1 MAEFISVN
9 KVQEDAEIYES
20 LLPQIEALINPGEPL
35 ISNLANV
42 TAALKYAF
50 DKISWVGFYLL
61 KNEKLYLG
69 PFQGKVACS
78 VIEIG
83 KGVCGNSASR
93 KETIIVDDVEKFQGH
108 IVCDN
113 GSRSEIVIPLIK
125 DEKIFG
131 VLDLD
136 SYQISAFNETDKQYL
151 EELCKLIV
159 TKLVFNYQE
168 PIISEGVLRTSN
180 KQNQIIKNQ

>member
-1 MAEFISVN
+1 MADSILVN
-9 KVQEDAEIYES
+9 KVLSDVEIYES

-83 KGVCGNSASR
+83 EGVCGNSATR
-93 KETIIVDDVEKFQGH
+93 KETMIVDDVEKFPGH
-108 IVCDN
+108 IACDS
-113 GSRSEIVIPLIK
+113 GSRSEIVIPLLK
-125 DEKIFG
+125 NDKLFG

-136 SYQISAFNETDKQYL
+136 SYQISAFNLIDKQYL

-168 PIISEGVLRTSN
+168 PIIS
-180 KQNQIIKNQ
+180 